1 MINQVRYNNMF
12 LMKKTNTPILQL
24 SITPILF
31 IVCLFFLSCAS
42 SQKVEKNENV
52 KAEKKEKVV
61 APKQKETGEQKGE
74 NKLYHPGRSE
84 KLVKQCIEKI
94 TPDIKEAL
102 TDVISVYEKSNT
114 VSLKFYITPGG
125 ALDLIGFVE
134 SVTLDSITMKDLA
147 MALNKQVLDPIDKST
162 FTKVIIQSSLD
173 DNKAVVLS
181 DKIGIDHV
189 EIRQLTDIL
198 IIVNMNSGNIVRAYS
213 RRWAEKPNLEGRITV
228 KFGIDEKGDVVS
240 CKVIESTMDDPPLE
254 EQVIKNVT
262 SWKFGEIY
270 NPGDVTEVVYPFN
283 FSQ

>member
-1 MINQVRYNNMF
+1 MTSKRKRYKVF
-12 LMKKTNTPILQL
+12 LFKY
-24 SITPILF
+24 SITPIF
-31 IVCLFFLSCAS
+31 ILAGLFFLSCAS
-42 SQKVEKNENV
+42 SQKTQVQDGV
-52 KAEKKEKVV
+52 KAQKQGKAE
-61 APKQKETGEQKGE
+61 APKQKETVKQKEE

-84 KLVKQCIEKI
+84 KIVKQCIEKVI
-94 TPDIKEAL
+94 PDIKEAL
-102 TDVISVYEKSNT
+102 TDVITIYEQNSAI
-114 VSLKFYITPGG
+114 SLKFYITPGG

-134 SVTLDSITMKDLA
+134 SVTLDSIAMKDLTE
-147 MALNKQVLDPIDKST
+147 ALNRQVLDPIDRST

-173 DNKAVVLS
+173 DNNVVALS
-181 DKIGIDHV
+181 DKMEVDHV

-228 KFGIDEKGDVVS
+228 KFSIDEKGDVVS